1 MELSLFVTNLTSP
14 PVLFFFLGMLA
25 VKVKADIEFPE
36 PVPKMLALYLL
47 FSIGF
52 HGGVELRHGGMSPQI
67 AATLACGALM
77 ATVTPI
83 YVFWG
88 LKRYLNIAD
97 SSAVAA
103 SYGSISAVTFLT
115 AIAFLK
121 AEGIGYGG
129 HLIATMALMEAPAVL
144 VGLALYRRYGGHE
157 RDLSMREVLKDSFL
171 NGSIF
176 LLIGSLLIGVAAG
189 ERGRADLEIFYDGIF
204 KGVLC
209 FFLLELGIVTAR
221 EVAHA
226 LKAGRFLLFF
236 GIAVPLLNAAIAI
249 GIGKLLGLAHG
260 DALLFTVLC
269 SSASYIAVPAAFR
282 LAVPEANPAVYLGA
296 ALGVTFPLNIALGI
310 PLYHSVLK
318 LLS

>member
-1 MELSLFVTNLTSP
+1 MDLSLFFTNLSSP
-14 PVLFFFLGMLA
+14 PVMFFFLGMLA
-25 VKVKADIEFPE
+25 IRVKADIEFPE

-52 HGGVELRHGGMSPQI
+52 HGGVELRHGGINTQI
-67 AATLACGALM
+67 GATLVCGALM
-77 ATVTPI
+77 ASVTPL
-83 YVFWG
+83 YVFWA
-88 LKRYLNIAD
+88 LRKRLTVAD
-97 SSAVAA
+97 ASAVAA

-144 VGLALYRRYGGHE
+144 VGLALYRRYGAHE
-157 RDLSMREVLKDSFL
+157 RELPMGEVLKDAFL

-176 LLIGSLLIGVAAG
+176 LLIGSLLIGVVAG

-209 FFLLELGIVTAR
+209 FFLLELGMVTAR
-221 EVAHA
+221 EVSHA
-226 LKAGRFLLFF
+226 LKAGRFLLIF
-236 GIAVPLLNAAIAI
+236 GVAVPLVNACIGIA
-249 GIGKLLGLAHG
+249 IGKLLGLEQG

-269 SSASYIAVPAAFR
+269 ASASYIAVPAAFR
-282 LAVPEANPAVYLGA
+282 LAVPEANPAIYLGA
-296 ALGVTFPLNIALGI
+296 ALGVTFPLNIAFGI
-310 PLYHSVLK
+310 PLYHSIIK
-318 LLS
+318 MLS

>member
-1 MELSLFVTNLTSP
+1 MEVGLFLANLSSP

-25 VKVKADIEFPE
+25 VRVKADIEFPH

-52 HGGVELRHGGMSPQI
+52 HGGVELRHGGMSLQI
-67 AATLACGALM
+67 AATLLCGALM
-77 ATVTPI
+77 SAVVPI
-83 YVFWG
+83 YAFWI
-88 LKRYLNIAD
+88 LRRKLAIAD
-97 SSAVAA
+97 AAAVAA

-129 HLIATMALMEAPAVL
+129 HLIAAMALMEAPAIL
-144 VGLALYRRYGGHE
+144 VGLALYRVYGGHE
-157 RDLSMREVLKDSFL
+157 KDLPLREVLKDAFL

-176 LLIGSLLIGVAAG
+176 LLIGSLIIGVLAG

-209 FFLLELGIVTAR
+209 FFLLELGMVTAR
-221 EVAHA
+221 ELGHA
-226 LKAGRFLLFF
+226 LKAGRFLLLF
-236 GIAVPLLNAAIAI
+236 GVGMPLANAVL
-249 GIGKLLGLAHG
+249 GIVLGKLLGLAPG

-269 SSASYIAVPAAFR
+269 ASASYIAVPAAFR
-282 LAVPEANPAVYLGA
+282 LAVPEANPAIFLGA
-296 ALGVTFPLNIALGI
+296 ALGVTFPLNIAIGI
-310 PLYHSVLK
+310 PLYHSVIK
-318 LLS
+318 LLG